1 MRCRGRPKDGGHD
14 HDDGHP
20 GRLAVTG
27 LYALACAG
35 LVYLAFLAGRRFPVD
50 HRGEGLLV
58 GTFHGREHREH
69 GDEAAAEVAVPR
81 LTGPVAAS
89 SATVSADAFAAL
101 DRRVSALERNTR
113 RRTRP
118 QQRTDR
124 SDRPSR
130 TATLD
135 PLADEPPLDKPA
147 AVSHYE
153 ALADQVAR
161 ERRLAEVEPRGR
173 VMRFPS
179 RPLAVAREHQ
189 DR

>member
-1 MRCRGRPKDGGHD
+1 
-14 HDDGHP
+14 
-20 GRLAVTG
+20 VTG
-27 LYALACAG
+27 LYALASAG
-35 LVYLAFLAGRRFPVD
+35 LVCLSFLAGRRFPVGP
-50 HRGEGLLV
+50 RGEGLV
-58 GTFHGREHREH
+58 SSTFHGRDHRSD
-69 GDEAAAEVAVPR
+69 GAAEVAVPR

-89 SATVSADAFAAL
+89 SVHVSADAFAAL
-101 DRRVSALERNTR
+101 DRRVTALERNAR

-118 QQRTDR
+118 QQRNDR
-124 SDRPSR
+124 SDRPGR
-130 TATLD
+130 TA
-135 PLADEPPLDKPA
+135 PLEPSVDEPPLDKPA

-179 RPLAVAREHQ
+179 RPLVVAREHQ